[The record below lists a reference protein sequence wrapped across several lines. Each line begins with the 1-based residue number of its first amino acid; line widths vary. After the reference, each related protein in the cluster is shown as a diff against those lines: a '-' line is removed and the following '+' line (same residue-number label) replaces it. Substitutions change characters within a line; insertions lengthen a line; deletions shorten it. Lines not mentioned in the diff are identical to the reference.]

1 MTVHRNLTGAD
12 LHEPK
17 GADTALSGQV
27 YVANGS
33 GGGVWTDASTIITN
47 SAFTTGDT
55 KFTLKTTADTGWI
68 LGASGTIGDGSS
80 GANVRANADTSA
92 LFTLLWTNFSNT
104 LCPVSGGRGA
114 SAAADFAAHKTLTLP
129 DMWQRVIGV
138 AGSYNGSGQTTRTL
152 GEITGTETKSLV
164 TSNLPA
170 YTPSGTISGGQTAFS
185 VTFGQ
190 AGGGTAATVL
200 ANISSSGGA
209 LPTTISPQVSVNPT
223 FTGSAQGGSSAAFSI
238 MQPTVFINIMIK
250 L

>member
-1 MTVHRNLTGAD
+1 MTVHKNLTGAD

-33 GGGVWTDASTIITN
+33 GSGVWTDATTIITN

-55 KFTLKTTADTGWI
+55 KFTLKTSADTGWI
-68 LGASGTIGDGSS
+68 LGSAGSIGDGSS
-80 GANVRANADTSA
+80 GATVRANSDTSA

-129 DMWQRVIGV
+129 DMWQRTIGV
-138 AGSYNGSGQTTRTL
+138 AGSYNGSGQSTRTL
-152 GEITGTETKSLV
+152 GEIVGAETISLSVSQIPTLTTGVTGVAVAPNGQNFATGT
-164 TSNLPA
+164 
-170 YTPSGTISGGQTAFS
+170 GTISVSTSAGGSLIIANPIANSSSAS
-185 VTFGQ
+185 VT
-190 AGGGTAATVL
+190 ASGTT
-200 ANISSSGGA
+200 SGTGGA
-209 LPTTISPQVSVNPT
+209 
-223 FTGSAQGGSSAAFSI
+223 TGSAHSN

>member
-33 GGGVWTDASTIITN
+33 GGGVWTDAASIITN

-55 KFTLKTTADTGWI
+55 KLTLKTTADTGWI
-68 LGASGTIGDGSS
+68 MGAAGSIGDGSS
-80 GANVRANADTSA
+80 GATQRANADTSA
-92 LFTLLWTNFSNT
+92 LFTLLWNNFNNT

-114 SAAADFAAHKTLTLP
+114 SAAADFAAHKTITLP
-129 DMWQRVIGV
+129 DMWQRVIGIV
-138 AGSYNGSGQTTRTL
+138 GSYNGAGQSSRTL
-152 GEITGTETKSLV
+152 GQVVGTETHTLVAGEMPNHNHTLTDPGHVHIFAQNPVVTGTSTNSVSGPGSFSNGVTGGVSNSLA
-164 TSNLPA
+164 TA
-170 YTPSGTISGGQTAFS
+170 TTGISIAA
-185 VTFGQ
+185 
-190 AGGGTAATVL
+190 AGGG
-200 ANISSSGGA
+200 GA
-209 LPTTISPQVSVNPT
+209 HNN
-223 FTGSAQGGSSAAFSI
+223 